1 MRTYPHDAVRTSYTD
16 TWCHRRVWYFAV
28 QVADLPDVVQFLTF
42 VVDLIL
48 TLGVG
53 HVTGSA
59 LYCLL
64 IRNYSAQEG

>member
-1 MRTYPHDAVRTSYTD
+1 
-16 TWCHRRVWYFAV
+16 
-28 QVADLPDVVQFLTF
+28 VADLPDVVQFLTF